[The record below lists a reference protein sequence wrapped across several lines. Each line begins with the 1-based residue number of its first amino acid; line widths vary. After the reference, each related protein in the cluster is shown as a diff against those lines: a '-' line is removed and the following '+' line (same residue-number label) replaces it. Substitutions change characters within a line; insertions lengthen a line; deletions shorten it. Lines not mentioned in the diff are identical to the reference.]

1 MRGSDGARLD
11 PVDRRRAKVRRI
23 ILSFSQRWP
32 RTCQKT
38 ATAVR
43 ASVGVLG
50 GSKSDFPILE
60 KAVAMLNELGIP
72 NELLVVSAHRTP
84 RSSLRLRGTGDRPGH
99 PGHYCGRRRCR
110 PSSRNVGGEDFLAGD
125 RGSHP
130 HRESQRIGLAVV
142 HRADAQRHSGGDG
155 RHRGRG
161 ECRHPGRANTRTPVG
176 RHQTTGRTVSRQSN
190 TVGARLTGRRPIVS
204 SLADGTKLPGEPPVV
219 NVTVIDP
226 GATLGVLGG
235 GQLGAMFAT
244 AARRLGYAVVVWD
257 PDPEAPAHRLADSS
271 LIRSFTDSAA
281 RQDFIRRVCAVTY
294 EWENVPADLCEQLER
309 DVPVRP
315 SSRVLRVIQDRIEQK
330 TFLRTHGLP
339 VPAFHAI
346 SSPQE
351 LRRQTVL
358 EHPLV
363 CKTATA
369 GYDGKGQWKIARAE
383 DCAAVAGGSGSKPAP
398 RFTLDSGSLVALRT

>member
-1 MRGSDGARLD
+1 MNA
-11 PVDRRRAKVRRI
+11 
-23 ILSFSQRWP
+23 
-32 RTCQKT
+32 
-38 ATAVR
+38 
-43 ASVGVLG
+43 
-50 GSKSDFPILE
+50 
-60 KAVAMLNELGIP
+60 
-72 NELLVVSAHRTP
+72 
-84 RSSLRLRGTGDRPGH
+84 
-99 PGHYCGRRRCR
+99 
-110 PSSRNVGGEDFLAGD
+110 
-125 RGSHP
+125 
-130 HRESQRIGLAVV
+130 
-142 HRADAQRHSGGDG
+142 
-155 RHRGRG
+155 
-161 ECRHPGRANTRTPVG
+161 
-176 RHQTTGRTVSRQSN
+176 
-190 TVGARLTGRRPIVS
+190 
-204 SLADGTKLPGEPPVV
+204 
-219 NVTVIDP
+219 TVIDP

-271 LIRSFTDSAA
+271 LIRPFTDSAA

-383 DCAAVAGGSGSKPAP
+383 D
-398 RFTLDSGSLVALRT
+398 

>member
-1 MRGSDGARLD
+1 M
-11 PVDRRRAKVRRI
+11 
-23 ILSFSQRWP
+23 
-32 RTCQKT
+32 
-38 ATAVR
+38 
-43 ASVGVLG
+43 
-50 GSKSDFPILE
+50 
-60 KAVAMLNELGIP
+60 
-72 NELLVVSAHRTP
+72 
-84 RSSLRLRGTGDRPGH
+84 
-99 PGHYCGRRRCR
+99 
-110 PSSRNVGGEDFLAGD
+110 
-125 RGSHP
+125 
-130 HRESQRIGLAVV
+130 
-142 HRADAQRHSGGDG
+142 
-155 RHRGRG
+155 
-161 ECRHPGRANTRTPVG
+161 
-176 RHQTTGRTVSRQSN
+176 
-190 TVGARLTGRRPIVS
+190 
-204 SLADGTKLPGEPPVV
+204 

-383 DCAAVAGGSGSKPAP
+383 DCAAVEEDLARSLRPGSRWILEAWLPFERELSILVVRGMDGAVRAYPLVENVHEEGILRQSTVPADVPATVADQAAAMARRAVEVLDGVGVFCVELFLMPDGRLLINEVAP
-398 RFTLDSGSLVALRT
+398 RPHNSGHYSLDACTVSQFEQQVRVLCGLPLGEVRLLSPTVMLNLIGDEILLATVSPAAQELLREPGAVVHVYGKRAVRPKRKMGHVSFLAGTREAALSKASVFRSRLARYHS

>member
-1 MRGSDGARLD
+1 M
-11 PVDRRRAKVRRI
+11 
-23 ILSFSQRWP
+23 
-32 RTCQKT
+32 
-38 ATAVR
+38 
-43 ASVGVLG
+43 
-50 GSKSDFPILE
+50 
-60 KAVAMLNELGIP
+60 
-72 NELLVVSAHRTP
+72 
-84 RSSLRLRGTGDRPGH
+84 
-99 PGHYCGRRRCR
+99 
-110 PSSRNVGGEDFLAGD
+110 
-125 RGSHP
+125 
-130 HRESQRIGLAVV
+130 
-142 HRADAQRHSGGDG
+142 
-155 RHRGRG
+155 
-161 ECRHPGRANTRTPVG
+161 
-176 RHQTTGRTVSRQSN
+176 
-190 TVGARLTGRRPIVS
+190 
-204 SLADGTKLPGEPPVV
+204 

-226 GATLGVLGG
+226 GAMLGVLGG

-271 LIRSFTDSAA
+271 LIRPFTDSAA

-369 GYDGKGQWKIARAE
+369 GYDGKGQWNIARAE
-383 DCAAVAGGSGSKPAP
+383 DCAAVEEDLARSLRPGSRWILEAWLPFERELSILVVRGMDGAVRAYPLVENVHEEGILRQSTVPADVPATVADQATVMARSAVEALDGVGVFCVELFLMPGGRLLINEVAP
-398 RFTLDSGSLVALRT
+398 RPHNSGHYSLDACTVSQFEQQVRALCGLPLGEVRLLSPTVMLNLIGDEVLLATVSPAAQDLLREPGAVVHLYGKRVVRPKRKMGHVSFLAATREAALSKASVFRSRLVLPHS

>member
-1 MRGSDGARLD
+1 M
-11 PVDRRRAKVRRI
+11 
-23 ILSFSQRWP
+23 
-32 RTCQKT
+32 
-38 ATAVR
+38 
-43 ASVGVLG
+43 
-50 GSKSDFPILE
+50 
-60 KAVAMLNELGIP
+60 
-72 NELLVVSAHRTP
+72 
-84 RSSLRLRGTGDRPGH
+84 
-99 PGHYCGRRRCR
+99 
-110 PSSRNVGGEDFLAGD
+110 
-125 RGSHP
+125 
-130 HRESQRIGLAVV
+130 
-142 HRADAQRHSGGDG
+142 
-155 RHRGRG
+155 
-161 ECRHPGRANTRTPVG
+161 
-176 RHQTTGRTVSRQSN
+176 
-190 TVGARLTGRRPIVS
+190 
-204 SLADGTKLPGEPPVV
+204 

-271 LIRSFTDSAA
+271 LIRPFTDSAA

-383 DCAAVAGGSGSKPAP
+383 DCAAVEEDLARSLRPGSRWILEAWLPFERELSILVVRGMDGAVRTYPLVENVHEEGILRQSTVPADVPATVADQATVMARSAVEALDGVGVFCVELFLMPGGRLLINEVAP
-398 RFTLDSGSLVALRT
+398 RPHNSGHYSLDACTVSQFEQQVRALCGLPLGEVRLLSPTVMLNLIGDEILLATVSPAAQDLFREPGAVVHLYGKRVVRPKRKMGHVSFLAATREAALSKASVFRSRLVLPHS

>member
-1 MRGSDGARLD
+1 M
-11 PVDRRRAKVRRI
+11 
-23 ILSFSQRWP
+23 
-32 RTCQKT
+32 
-38 ATAVR
+38 
-43 ASVGVLG
+43 
-50 GSKSDFPILE
+50 
-60 KAVAMLNELGIP
+60 
-72 NELLVVSAHRTP
+72 
-84 RSSLRLRGTGDRPGH
+84 
-99 PGHYCGRRRCR
+99 
-110 PSSRNVGGEDFLAGD
+110 
-125 RGSHP
+125 
-130 HRESQRIGLAVV
+130 
-142 HRADAQRHSGGDG
+142 
-155 RHRGRG
+155 
-161 ECRHPGRANTRTPVG
+161 
-176 RHQTTGRTVSRQSN
+176 
-190 TVGARLTGRRPIVS
+190 
-204 SLADGTKLPGEPPVV
+204 

-271 LIRSFTDSAA
+271 LIRPFTDSAA

-369 GYDGKGQWKIARAE
+369 GYDGKGQWNIARAE
-383 DCAAVAGGSGSKPAP
+383 DCAAVEEDLARSLRPGSRWILEAWLPFERELSILVVRGMDGAVRAYPLVENVHEEGILRQSTVPADVPATVADQATVMARSAVEALDGVGVFCVELFLMPGGRLLINEVAP
-398 RFTLDSGSLVALRT
+398 RPHNSGHYSLDACTVSQFEQQVRALCGLPLGEVRLLSPTVMLNLIGDEVLLATVSPAAQDLLREPGAVVHLYGKRVVRPKRKMGHISFLAATREAALSNASVFRSRLARYHS